1 MTQSPLER
9 FQADRQLREEE
20 ARTKRKKIDRKIKET
35 SASKVVRGLV
45 SGGVTAVN
53 EGAEVFD
60 DIYDS
65 FAGNPYDNE
74 DLINLKT
81 AGLKIDSDE
90 GDWRYEVPHMVGQY
104 ILPGG
109 AIFKGLKFLPLAARG
124 YAAGA
129 IVDGF
134 LTDPYEKNLFN
145 IAANHAPTFLKPLLN
160 VFSAPDEEISVH
172 IARLKA
178 VGAGGIQGKV
188 VEKGVG
194 VVGGV
199 AKGAAGA
206 VKDVAKSTTEKG
218 SSLLDTFIDKVLEMR
233 NNPGSRARMQKALKD
248 YEQVTLSD
256 VQEIDQMLGSKK
268 LLEDIKPEGVPKRG
282 KTFLDIPDTRGQ
294 NEFYH
299 GAASDIELVEGGE
312 FGKAVENLYG
322 DGFYVTED
330 LVTAA
335 KYQKKNRVKGKKPT
349 GVVYKVTEKQ
359 PVKFFDLDAPATPER
374 IDQLRK
380 IFNVN
385 GYEEVDII
393 DRALDQ
399 IGPNPSIAQIYD
411 EIKLISNANDLSAA
425 TTSDLFAS
433 FTDGLQREGFGGLT
447 HQGGK
452 KAGKGKRLHQVR
464 IYFDPANSID
474 INKVDLSQY
483 DKSIT
488 GESLKGIPPTGQGV
502 PVDQTYNVRTIN
514 TNNDLKELLLSRL
527 EQYKQKGQFPE
538 KRSFANMAQAA
549 RRQLPQDTVLGL
561 ERFVN
566 NFGPGGKED
575 LPAMIIA
582 MNDLVHESLT
592 NVGDLAKQ
600 LDQTMATGNRVRYD
614 EIKEEF
620 ASNLKIFDGL
630 INIHRT
636 TKNILG
642 QSLAANK
649 VPANIG
655 DKATDI
661 QSLFGRT
668 PEEKFLDQAQ
678 NLRATPDDLYADPL
692 SEFSID
698 DILKIADDG
707 DTKQLRT
714 LVRKIQIASQNPNAL
729 KTLINEGGG
738 TRFLKITNEIFI
750 NSILSSPITHQVNML
765 STALNTLARPVEL
778 ALGAEDS
785 ISRMRAGRELIY
797 MVTSSFDSLK
807 MAVASLRAEDN
818 ILDAG
823 AMISDVERFAIR
835 STGKGPVA
843 KLVNGLG
850 TLYRI
855 PSRFLLAEDEFFK
868 QINFRAFAMA
878 DAWEKGTRQGLTG
891 DALKDFMKEQFDGVV
906 KIVNQQSKDGIYSK
920 EILDL
925 YDRAKQF
932 AAETTFTNNLGKGTL
947 SGDFQSLVSKHPSL
961 RIFFPFVRTPL
972 NILKSTFRRTPGVN
986 RYMKEHMDA
995 IRSTDPSVRARA
1007 IGESRVGGLM
1017 WLAGLSTAAAVNVPN
1032 APIAITGG
1040 GPKDFNLLNQK
1051 KATGWQPYSFRFL
1064 VKPGE
1069 YENVAKKG
1077 KANETI
1083 KIDQDTTLVR
1093 GADGNLKYRYVSY
1106 KRLDPWAS
1114 YLSMSADMAEIA
1126 GQIPSGEWK
1135 DFVEVLGVGIARNF
1149 KDKTYLQGLTEL
1161 ANLFNNEQGLSTWV
1175 ARRLAALTNPLS
1187 AGGRDAKKTFDSVS
1201 VLGNEFDIGPRGP
1214 NGERVILDKK
1224 VRPGDATGPMV
1235 IFRRYLNELAATVP
1249 GWNNDLPAIQNW
1261 ITGQYVEYPV
1271 GFGPDNWNVLLDG
1284 WSTDTQTIN
1293 DPVLSV
1299 LADME
1304 ASFEAPKASF
1314 LNGEIPLNKK
1324 QYAQLIYMTASEKKG
1339 NLRLYDALLKEINK
1353 PSMQAEIRIAR
1364 GLNITNTNQ
1373 EASVAASDDSRKYV
1387 LQQLGNIIREYK
1399 ARAKERFLDLPDE
1412 EIQRMKD
1419 KYDQQVILQNKIRKE
1434 ERKRD
1439 RMKIISPNNPIE
1451 ALQTL

>member
-1 MTQSPLER
+1 MTESSLQR
-9 FQADRQLREEE
+9 FQENNQLRKQE
-20 ARTKRKKIDRKIKET
+20 ARRKRKEIDQKIKET

-45 SGGVTAVN
+45 GGGVTAVN
-53 EGAEVFD
+53 EGVEVFD

-65 FAGNPYDNE
+65 AFGNPYDNE

-160 VFSAPDEEISVH
+160 VFSAPDEEVSVH

-178 VGAGGIQGKV
+178 VAAGGIQGKV
-188 VEKGVG
+188 IEKGVG
-194 VVGGV
+194 VVGGA
-199 AKGAAGA
+199 AKGAADA
-206 VKDVAKSTTEKG
+206 VKDVAKSTTDKG

-233 NNPGSRARMQKALKD
+233 NNPSSKARMQKSLKD

-268 LLEDIKPEGVPKRG
+268 LLEDIEPQGVPKG
-282 KTFLDIPDTRGQ
+282 
-294 NEFYH
+294 
-299 GAASDIELVEGGE
+299 
-312 FGKAVENLYG
+312 
-322 DGFYVTED
+322 
-330 LVTAA
+330 
-335 KYQKKNRVKGKKPT
+335 
-349 GVVYKVTEKQ
+349 
-359 PVKFFDLDAPATPER
+359 
-374 IDQLRK
+374 
-380 IFNVN
+380 
-385 GYEEVDII
+385 
-393 DRALDQ
+393 
-399 IGPNPSIAQIYD
+399 
-411 EIKLISNANDLSAA
+411 
-425 TTSDLFAS
+425 TSQA
-433 FTDGLQREGFGGLT
+433 
-447 HQGGK
+447 
-452 KAGKGKRLHQVR
+452 
-464 IYFDPANSID
+464 
-474 INKVDLSQY
+474 
-483 DKSIT
+483 T
-488 GESLKGIPPTGQGV
+488 GESLKGVPPTGQGV
-502 PVDQTYNVRTIN
+502 PVDQTYNVKTIN
-514 TNNDLKELLLSRL
+514 TNDDLKELLLSRL
-527 EQYKQKGQFPE
+527 EKYKQKGQFPE
-538 KRSFANMAQAA
+538 NRSFANMARAA

-566 NFGPGGKED
+566 NFGPGGQED

-620 ASNLKIFDGL
+620 ANNLKVFDGL

-692 SEFSID
+692 SEFNID
-698 DILKIADDG
+698 DILKIADNG

-765 STALNTLARPVEL
+765 STALNSLARPVEL

-797 MVTSSFDSLK
+797 MITSSFDSLK

-823 AMISDVERFAIR
+823 AMVSDVERFAIR

-843 KLVNGLG
+843 KLINGVG

-891 DALKDFMKEQFDGVV
+891 DALKDFMKEQFDGVI
-906 KIVNQQSKDGIYSK
+906 KIVNQQSKDGIFSK

-925 YDRAKQF
+925 YERAKQF

-972 NILKSTFRRTPGVN
+972 NILKSTFKRTPGVN
-986 RYMKEHMDA
+986 RFMKEHMDA

-1007 IGESRVGGLM
+1007 IGESRVGGTM
-1017 WLAGLSTAAAVNVPN
+1017 WLAGLTTAAAINVPN

-1064 VKPGE
+1064 VKPNE
-1069 YENVAKKG
+1069 YENIAKKG
-1077 KANETI
+1077 KANEQI

-1106 KRLDPWAS
+1106 RRLDPWAS

-1126 GQIPSGEWK
+1126 GQIPSGDWK
-1135 DFVEVLGVGIARNF
+1135 DFIEVSGVAIARNF

-1161 ANLFNNEQGLSTWV
+1161 SNLFNNEQGLSTWV

-1224 VRPGDATGPMV
+1224 VRPGDATGPMIV
-1235 IFRRYLNELAATVP
+1235 VRRYLNELAATVP

-1324 QYAQLIYMTASEKKG
+1324 QYAQLVYMTASEKKG

-1353 PSMQAEIRIAR
+1353 PRMQAEIRIAR
-1364 GLNITNTNQ
+1364 GLEINNTNQ
-1373 EASVAASDDSRKYV
+1373 EASVAASDASRSYV
-1387 LQQLGNIIREYK
+1387 LRQLGDIIREYK
-1399 ARAKERFLDLPDE
+1399 ARAKERFLKLPDE
-1412 EIQRMKD
+1412 EIRRMKA
-1419 KYDQQVILQNKIRKE
+1419 KYDQQEILKNRIRKE
-1434 ERKRD
+1434 ELMRD
-1439 RMKIISPNNPIE
+1439 RMRETNPNNSIQT
-1451 ALQTL
+1451 LQTL